1 MTELFDAIGKYYDL
15 VYQNKD
21 YASEV
26 NYIDQLIRNYSNQT
40 KNILEFGSGTGKHA
54 SYLVD
59 KGYEIEG
66 IERSE
71 SMVEFSSKKYGFTSH
86 IGDIK
91 TMNLKKEFDAV
102 ISLFHVFSYQTKN
115 SDVHELLCNA
125 RKHLKQGG
133 IFIFDI
139 WYTPAVLSI
148 VPSNRVLRMSN
159 KEIEVTRIAEPD
171 ILINENIVNVNY
183 QFFVKNK
190 LHNNYKTFQE
200 THPMRHF
207 SLPEIKYFAQTN
219 GFLIE
224 KSEEWIT
231 GNLPSKETWS
241 ISVIMKKL

>member
-21 YASEV
+21 YVSEV
-26 NYIDQLIRNYSNQT
+26 NYIDYLIKKYSNQN
-40 KNILEFGSGTGKHA
+40 KKILEFGSGTGKHA

-59 KGYEIEG
+59 KGYEIDG
-66 IERSE
+66 IERSK
-71 SMVEFSSKKYGFTSH
+71 SMVKFSSKKSGFKQH

-91 TMNLKKEFDAV
+91 TINLKKNLIAV

-115 SDVHELLCNA
+115 SDVQELLFNA

-190 LHNNYKTFQE
+190 LDGNYKTFKE

-241 ISVIMKKL
+241 ISLIMKKL

>member
-102 ISLFHVFSYQTKN
+102 ISLFHVLAIKQN
-115 SDVHELLCNA
+115 SDVQELLFNA
-125 RKHLKQGG
+125 RRHLKGWD
-133 IFIFDI
+133 IHFDI

-148 VPSNRVLRMSN
+148 FPSNRV
-159 KEIEVTRIAEPD
+159 
-171 ILINENIVNVNY
+171 
-183 QFFVKNK
+183 
-190 LHNNYKTFQE
+190 
-200 THPMRHF
+200 
-207 SLPEIKYFAQTN
+207 
-219 GFLIE
+219 
-224 KSEEWIT
+224 
-231 GNLPSKETWS
+231 
-241 ISVIMKKL
+241 